1 MRVLV
6 EGRTYESTYFPFFL
20 KKQRLDYS
28 IYTFRLPSGAIEE
41 IFVFDRNNYLQELQ
55 DYVKYMI
62 EQFVLEDDAMLTP
75 RAQQLKRDL
84 SELFRQV

>member
-28 IYTFRLPSGAIEE
+28 IYTFRLPSGVIEE

-62 EQFVLEDDAMLTP
+62 EQFCTRRRCYAYSSCSAVEKGS
-75 RAQQLKRDL
+75 Q
-84 SELFRQV
+84 